1 MFTRFVARLLM
12 GIIFIQAVLIP
23 AQATAAVVD
32 MHGVN
37 KTWDWWST
45 GLVQNWVQTPALLN
59 GGHPTAA
66 ELIWVPKDNWAEIGV
81 DDWKV
86 SSHDQRMIDVPEW
99 IANNNV
105 SLGRG
110 ARDGSGKSN
119 RRVAFDGSYVQAWA
133 AYDAVN
139 ATARITLQ
147 KVEKG
152 IDNRIHVYVADWTP
166 WHGRHWEA
174 AREYMTPEERL
185 NPINAGRNPF
195 RLFQSD
201 PDVLSGHEDEAAVRD
216 PLWHN
221 ISFQGVQVALGHAMQ
236 HYQAHFGLIYIPDT
250 RFDQNQSC
258 SSSFFKKK
266 CTTTVKGFA
275 KPKWYL
281 AVPKNMDSTP
291 MEAMICI
298 HHTEPTG
305 GQCLAPEWVA
315 RSGVSIREWVG
326 GNLPVDEEMLYQ
338 WSQTKSSLNVLAIGV
353 LLAIVTMGVM
363 LAMGSPL
370 IGTTAGINGATATQ
384 AGAGYIGYQAGGV
397 YLTGNQILGNGASE
411 AQNTLLG
418 QTGDGLLAPNLGAMG
433 EQAQGLA
440 AALAPKMRQGV
451 IGSGTL
457 TGARKMAYGDCR
469 DRPGQKCTAGDPGL
483 AQRPQSYRER
493 NFVLELREARKKCL
507 DNGLSG
513 AALDRCTARME
524 ALIPR

>member
-1 MFTRFVARLLM
+1 MFTRFIARLLM
-12 GIIFIQAVLIP
+12 GVIFMQAVLIP

-32 MHGVN
+32 MHGRD
-37 KTWDWWST
+37 KTWGWWSS
-45 GLVQNWVQTPALLN
+45 GLTQNWVRTPALLN

-66 ELIWVPKDNWAEIGV
+66 ENIWVPKDNWAEIGV
-81 DDWKV
+81 DNWKV
-86 SSHDQRMIDVPEW
+86 NTRDQRMIDVPEW

-110 ARDGSGKSN
+110 AVDGMGKSN

-174 AREYMTPEERL
+174 AREYMTPYERGMA
-185 NPINAGRNPF
+185 INAGRNPF
-195 RLFQSD
+195 RLFQAD
-201 PDVLSGHEDEAAVRD
+201 PDVLSGQEDEAAVRD

-298 HHTEPTG
+298 HNTAETD

-315 RSGVSIREWVG
+315 RSGVSVREWVG

-353 LLAIVTMGVM
+353 LLAIVTMGIG
-363 LAMGSPL
+363 LAMGMPMF
-370 IGTTAGINGATATQ
+370 TATAGTGGAAAGGGAAGATAGAT
-384 AGAGYIGYQAGGV
+384 AMGAGNLAWQVGNIYI
-397 YLTGNQILGNGASE
+397 TGNQMAGNGASE
-411 AQNTLLG
+411 AQNTLFG
-418 QTGDGLLAPNLGAMG
+418 QTGDGLLTPNLGAMG

-451 IGSGTL
+451 IGAGTL

-469 DRPGQKCTAGDPGL
+469 DRPGQVCAAGDPGL

-493 NFVLELREARKKCL
+493 NFVLE
-507 DNGLSG
+507 
-513 AALDRCTARME
+513 M
-524 ALIPR
+524 